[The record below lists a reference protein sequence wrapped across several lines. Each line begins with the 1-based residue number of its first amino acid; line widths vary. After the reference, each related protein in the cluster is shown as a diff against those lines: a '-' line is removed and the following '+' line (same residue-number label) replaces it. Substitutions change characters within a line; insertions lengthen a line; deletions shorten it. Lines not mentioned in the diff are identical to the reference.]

1 MMIDYPSDSLASCNF
16 SIVFQKHTMIV
27 CVKILCLSGAHQDMF
42 FFQFI
47 AVIYWPIATEFG
59 AKVLIIDT
67 VCEVYK

>member
-42 FFQFI
+42 FSVYRCHLLTNCNRI
-47 AVIYWPIATEFG
+47 WCESINYWHC
-59 AKVLIIDT
+59 VRSL
-67 VCEVYK
+67 